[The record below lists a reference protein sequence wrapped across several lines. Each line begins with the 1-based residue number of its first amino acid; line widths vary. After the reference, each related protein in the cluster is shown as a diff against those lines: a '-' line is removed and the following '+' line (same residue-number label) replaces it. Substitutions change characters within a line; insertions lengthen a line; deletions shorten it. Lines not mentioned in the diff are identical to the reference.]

1 MDSCKVCCENYNK
14 SSHKK
19 VTCLFCEYDAC
30 KTCIQTYMLSNI
42 EEPHCMNC
50 KHELNRGFIDTFC
63 TKRFRNVEYKKHREN
78 ILFEREKL
86 LIPETQPEVER
97 IIRIRELRESYYE
110 NLNSLAYIEREKQ
123 DAYARG
129 LDSSRYDALENTIRQ
144 SIEDITTE
152 MNILR
157 YANVSENRSKN
168 FVRACPSEDCRGLID
183 SDWKCGICKQHF
195 CVKCNEV
202 LKTNHVCEPN
212 NVETMKLINKDTR
225 PCPKCSTMIHKI
237 DGCMQMWCTN
247 CKTAFDWRT
256 GKIEVGRIHNP
267 HFFEF
272 KKRSR
277 EHGDIPCGG
286 RPSFKELRD
295 AKAPEE
301 LLEMSILLHKL
312 DRELIYK
319 YGDIYD
325 ENNFHLRIQY
335 LLKNISE
342 STFKKELQK
351 RDKMKD
357 KLVDIRNI
365 YEMFTNSCGD
375 ILRQWIIDTSLD
387 VMSTMRELG
396 KYTNGVIHDIHTR
409 YNSKTPSFL
418 DLP

>member
-1 MDSCKVCCENYNK
+1 MDSCKVCCETYNK

-30 KTCIQTYMLSNI
+30 KTCIQTYMLSTI
-42 EEPHCMNC
+42 EEPHCMKC

-129 LDSSRYDALENTIRQ
+129 LDSSRYDAIENTVRQ

-157 YANVSENRSKN
+157 YADVSENRSKK

-183 SDWKCGICKQHF
+183 NDWKCGICKQNF

-202 LKTNHVCEPN
+202 LKPNHVCDPN

-286 RPSFKELRD
+286 RPSFQELRD

-325 ENNFHLRIQY
+325 ENNFNLRIQY

-342 STFKKELQK
+342 TTFKKELQK

-357 KLVDIRNI
+357 KLVNIRNI

-387 VMSTMRELG
+387 VVSTIRELG